1 MKTPATLYETK
12 PTNGFMK
19 TLTGLFKSNI
29 RDYGMLIALIAV
41 MVFFQIQTDG
51 VLMKPVNLTNLVL
64 QNSYVITM
72 AMGMLLI
79 IITGGIDLSVGSVV
93 AVIGALA
100 GVLIVRYDVNWV
112 LVVAISLLLGAG
124 IGAFH

>member
-1 MKTPATLYETK
+1 
-12 PTNGFMK
+12 
-19 TLTGLFKSNI
+19 
-29 RDYGMLIALIAV
+29 MLIALIAV
-41 MVFFQIQTDG
+41 MVFFQIRTDG

-112 LVVAISLLLGAG
+112 VVVAISLLLGAA
-124 IGAFH
+124 IGAFQGYWVAYLKSRPSLLPWRAC